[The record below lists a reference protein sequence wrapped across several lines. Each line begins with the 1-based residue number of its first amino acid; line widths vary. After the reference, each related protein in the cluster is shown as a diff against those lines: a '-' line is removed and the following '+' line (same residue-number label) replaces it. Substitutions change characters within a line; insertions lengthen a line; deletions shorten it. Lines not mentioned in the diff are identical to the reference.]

1 MRQYNSFK
9 VDPMK
14 TQIITYLSVLGV
26 LLILV
31 FQGYI
36 VYENYQHTKESLT
49 RESDSIIEEAFKKDV
64 TIRNKIFDHLAHSD
78 TIKVIPPPP
87 KHNPN
92 RIDMSKY
99 KDHGNNTL
107 GMLDL
112 AISNFINGKVP
123 IEINRLDSLTGT
135 ILKARDITSAY
146 SVNIIDS
153 LPTEVITHS
162 SRVFKSS
169 TLLVHSKMLLIDYQ
183 RKKSLQLILINPL
196 QSIFKRIWV
205 LLVSSFLL
213 SIFCLYGL
221 WFLFRTQARQK
232 KLMEVKNDFFG
243 NTAHELKRPVTQLH
257 LALEALS
264 KPATLDNTAKRERY
278 LAISTEAT
286 RDMSEKITMIMTLS
300 MAEEG
305 VFKLNYSHFNLLE
318 EVQKLKEQFSG
329 VSDKEVTIFIE
340 NAADDCSIQA
350 DRDHLR
356 QCLANLLDNA
366 IKYSGGSVLI
376 SITLKKLKDS
386 LCISVKD
393 NGIGINAD
401 KLERIFDKYTR
412 LNIETGAPTGFG
424 IGLSYVKTV
433 VEKHKGHIEVQSE
446 LQTGSEF
453 RVYLTA

>member
-1 MRQYNSFK
+1 MVLVNPF
-9 VDPMK
+9 D
-14 TQIITYLSVLGV
+14 IILKRMGL
-26 LLILV
+26 LLIS
-31 FQGYI
+31 
-36 VYENYQHTKESLT
+36 SLLLT
-49 RESDSIIEEAFKKDV
+49 IICMVAF
-64 TIRNKIFDHLAHSD
+64 RQLF
-78 TIKVIPPPP
+78 
-87 KHNPN
+87 
-92 RIDMSKY
+92 
-99 KDHGNNTL
+99 
-107 GMLDL
+107 
-112 AISNFINGKVP
+112 
-123 IEINRLDSLTGT
+123 
-135 ILKARDITSAY
+135 
-146 SVNIIDS
+146 
-153 LPTEVITHS
+153 
-162 SRVFKSS
+162 
-169 TLLVHSKMLLIDYQ
+169 
-183 RKKSLQLILINPL
+183 LIL
-196 QSIFKRIWV
+196 
-205 LLVSSFLL
+205 
-213 SIFCLYGL
+213 
-221 WFLFRTQARQK
+221 ARQK
-232 KLMEVKNDFFG
+232 KMLEVKNDFFG
-243 NTAHELKRPVTQLH
+243 NTAHELKRPVAQLH

-305 VFKLNYSHFNLLE
+305 VFKLNYSRFNLLE

-329 VSDKEVTIFIE
+329 VADKEVTIQIE
-340 NAADDCSIQA
+340 NAADDCTIQA

-412 LNIETGAPTGFG
+412 LNNETGSPTGFG

-433 VEKHKGHIEVQSE
+433 VEKHKGSIEVQSE

-453 RVYLTA
+453 RVYLPA

>member
-1 MRQYNSFK
+1 MKVLTPKRIAYIASFC
-9 VDPMK
+9 
-14 TQIITYLSVLGV
+14 
-26 LLILV
+26 LLIILV
-31 FQGYI
+31 SQAYLVYDYFQTTRAGLI
-36 VYENYQHTKESLT
+36 
-49 RESDSIIEEAFKKDV
+49 RESDAIIEEACKKDLK
-64 TIRNKIFDHLAHSD
+64 IRHNLFKEIEANESYKLTKSSAVPVKEETVRYDFSKIKGY
-78 TIKVIPPPP
+78 T
-87 KHNPN
+87 
-92 RIDMSKY
+92 
-99 KDHGNNTL
+99 NNNL
-107 GMLDL
+107 GLMDL
-112 AISNFINGKVP
+112 AVNMTISKNVP
-123 IEINRLDSLTGT
+123 LNIQQLDSIVGT
-135 ILKARDITSAY
+135 VLKSRGIDTRYYVTLINPVTSKVLQQ
-146 SVNIIDS
+146 SKS
-153 LPTEVITHS
+153 Q
-162 SRVFKSS
+162 FKSS
-169 TLLVHSKMLLIDYQ
+169 TFQVSSKYLTIDIIDN
-183 RKKSLQLILINPL
+183 KALQLVLVNPL
-196 QSIFKRIWV
+196 DIIIKRMSL
-205 LLVSSFLL
+205 LLVSSLL
-213 SIFCLYGL
+213 LTIICMVAFRQ
-221 WFLFRTQARQK
+221 LFIILARQK

-243 NTAHELKRPVTQLH
+243 NTAHELKRPVAQLH

-264 KPATLDNTAKRERY
+264 KAATLDNTAKRERY

-305 VFKLNYSHFNLLE
+305 VFKLNYSRFNMLE

-329 VSDKEVTIFIE
+329 VADKEVTILIE
-340 NAADDCSIQA
+340 NATDDCNIQA

-386 LCISVKD
+386 LCVSVKD

-412 LNIETGAPTGFG
+412 LNNETGAPTGFG

-453 RVYLTA
+453 RVYLPA